1 MKKHLFIFL
10 AILSLLCLH
19 CTSRDKTPTE
29 ESSQTATPPPNS
41 LAAELA
47 IDLTDFADNQT
58 LPKTQEVAISYDPF
72 FKQSKKFIGFSLQNF
87 LNSIINTTQFDT
99 TGAVVVFECVDG
111 YRPTMPISLVFGDKK
126 GFVATQDLDAPTGKN
141 WIDSLDKKM
150 NPFYLVWQDV
160 PKNDHRYA
168 FPYGLY
174 ALRLVPA
181 GAAFKDVYPFDAPE
195 MVAGFQLFNQNC
207 MKCHSVNKVGG
218 VMGPEMNIPKN
229 ITEYWTDENI
239 IAFAKNPQS
248 FRYRS
253 PMAPIT
259 DVSDAEFKQI
269 LDYLKYIAKHKLE
282 L

>member
-1 MKKHLFIFL
+1 MNKYLFTLF
-10 AILSLLCLH
+10 ASFSLLLAYCN
-19 CTSRDKTPTE
+19 SKEKVPTE
-29 ESSQTATPPPNS
+29 ASPTTTPPPDS
-41 LAAELA
+41 LATELS
-47 IDLTDFADNQT
+47 IDLTDFTDNQT
-58 LPKTQEVAISYDPF
+58 LPKTQEVAIAYDPF
-72 FKQSKKFIGFSLQNF
+72 FKQAKKFIGFSLQN
-87 LNSIINTTQFDT
+87 LLDSIIKVHQFDT
-99 TGAVVVFECVDG
+99 TEAVVVFECADG

-126 GFVATQDLDAPTGKN
+126 GFIAIRDLDAAAGEN

-150 NPFYLVWQDV
+150 KPFYLVWQDV
-160 PKNDHRYA
+160 PKENHRYA

-181 GAAFKDVYPFDAPE
+181 GSEFKDVYPFDAPE
-195 MVAGFQLFNQNC
+195 VVAGFQLFNQNC

-253 PMAPIT
+253 AMAPIAG
-259 DVSDAEFKQI
+259 VSDQEFKQI
-269 LDYLKYIAKHKLE
+269 LDYLKYIAKHKVE